1 MTKRK
6 PKSGTTGYINGL
18 MLHEGPK
25 GKAYYYQFKFAG
37 EVYRGSTDTAIERE
51 AIAFLEA
58 LKTELREKKKRLEV
72 TRRGLPTLYKVYE
85 DWKTEM
91 TSTASPAH
99 MKSVDSYFR
108 LHIAPHLGILKLNQ
122 VSTAQVEKCRATY
135 LDGGG
140 THGGANSLL
149 IALNALFGWA
159 IRHRLIA
166 TKPYAVK
173 KLKVQRKPRPVLPG
187 GLAPKFLTAI
197 DRATNVHVRAAVRM
211 MVGLGLREDEALTA
225 RWEWLDTHR
234 ATYTAGKTKG
244 REAVALDVPDWLLA
258 YLKGLRPKKAEG
270 LMFPAEDG
278 EPHRA
283 GFTRKAV
290 ARASKAVGLKL
301 TPHRLRATFATLHSD
316 AGTAPAEIQRM
327 LRHKN
332 ITTTQRYIET
342 GRRGMETAQRRVAE
356 MMNLQ
361 APKQE
366 AKPKPKGK
374 AKPKPTKSSQ
384 GNTKGNKQTSNTRH
398 S

>member
-6 PKSGTTGYINGL
+6 PKSGTKGFVNGL
-18 MLHEGPK
+18 MLHEGPQ
-25 GKAYYYQFKFAG
+25 GKAFYYQFKFGG
-37 EVYRGSTDTAIERE
+37 EVFRGSTDTAVERE

-72 TRRGLPTLYKVYE
+72 TRRDLPTLFKVYE
-85 DWKTEM
+85 DWKAEM
-91 TSTASPAH
+91 TATASPAH
-99 MKSVDSYFR
+99 LKSVDSYFR

-122 VSTAQVEKCRATY
+122 VTTAQVEKCRAAY

-149 IALNALFGWA
+149 ITLNALFGWA

-166 TKPYAVK
+166 AKPYVVK

-187 GLAPKFLTAI
+187 ELAPKFLAAI
-197 DRATNVHVRAAVRM
+197 DQAKNPHVRAAVRM

-225 RWEWLDTHR
+225 RWEWLDIHR

-244 REAVALDVPDWLLA
+244 REAVALDVPDWLLT
-258 YLKGLRPKKAEG
+258 YLKSLRPKKNAEG

-342 GRRGMETAQRRVAE
+342 GRRGMETAQRKVAE
-356 MMNLQ
+356 LMNLQ
-361 APKQE
+361 APK
-366 AKPKPKGK
+366 AATRKPKP
-374 AKPKPTKSSQ
+374 AKKVP
-384 GNTKGNKQTSNTRH
+384 GNTKGNKKASKPSH
-398 S
+398 H

>member
-1 MTKRK
+1 MAKTKPT
-6 PKSGTTGYINGL
+6 PKGFVRGL
-18 MLHEGPK
+18 MLHEGPR
-25 GKAYYYQFKFAG
+25 GKVYYYQFKFGG
-37 EVYRGSTDTAIERE
+37 EVFRGSTDTAIERE

-58 LKTELREKKKRLEV
+58 LKTELREKKKRLQV
-72 TRRGLPTLYKVYE
+72 TRLSLPTLYKVYE
-85 DWKTEM
+85 DWTAEM
-91 TSTASPAH
+91 KATASAGH
-99 MKSVDSYFR
+99 LKSVDSYFR

-122 VSTAQVEKCRATY
+122 VSTAQVEKCRAVY

-159 IRHRLIA
+159 MRHRLIA
-166 TKPYAVK
+166 AKPYAVK

-187 GLAPKFLTAI
+187 ELAPKFLAAI
-197 DRATNVHVRAAVRM
+197 DQAKNTHVRAAVRM

-225 RWEWLDTHR
+225 HWEWLDVHR

-258 YLKGLRPKKAEG
+258 YLKSLRPKKNAEG

-278 EPHRA
+278 KPHRA

-316 AGTAPAEIQRM
+316 AGTPPAEIQRM

-342 GRRGMETAQRRVAE
+342 GRRGMETAQRKVAE
-356 MMNLQ
+356 LMNLQ
-361 APKQE
+361 APKAATRKSKP
-366 AKPKPKGK
+366 AKKVP
-374 AKPKPTKSSQ
+374 
-384 GNTKGNKQTSNTRH
+384 GNTKGNKKASKPRH
-398 S
+398 R

>member
-1 MTKRK
+1 MAK
-6 PKSGTTGYINGL
+6 PKPAPKGYVRGL
-18 MLHEGPK
+18 MLHEGPR
-25 GKAYYYQFKFAG
+25 GKAYYYQFKFSG
-37 EVYRGSTDTAIERE
+37 EVYRGSTDTATERE

-58 LKTELREKKKRLEV
+58 LKTELREKKKRLQV
-72 TRRGLPTLYKVYE
+72 TRLSLPTLYKVYE
-85 DWKTEM
+85 DWTAEM
-91 TSTASPAH
+91 KATASAAH
-99 MKSVDSYFR
+99 LKSVDSYFR
-108 LHIAPHLGILKLNQ
+108 LHIGPHLGILKLNQ
-122 VSTAQVEKCRATY
+122 VSTAQVEKCRAAY

-149 IALNALFGWA
+149 ITLNALFGWA

-166 TKPYAVK
+166 AKPYVVK

-187 GLAPKFLTAI
+187 ELAPKFLASI
-197 DRATNVHVRAAVRM
+197 DQATNVHVRAAVRM

-225 RWEWLDTHR
+225 RWEWLDVHR

-244 REAVALDVPDWLLA
+244 REAVALDVPDWLMA
-258 YLKGLRPKKAEG
+258 YLKALRPKKAEG

-342 GRRGMETAQRRVAE
+342 GRRGLEAAQRKVAE
-356 MMNLQ
+356 MMKLQ
-361 APKQE
+361 APKSE
-366 AKPKPKGK
+366 KPNRGTKG
-374 AKPKPTKSSQ
+374 KPTKGSPQ
-384 GNTKGNKQTSNTRH
+384 KHHGNKTGNKKASKPRQS
-398 S
+398 

>member
-1 MTKRK
+1 
-6 PKSGTTGYINGL
+6 
-18 MLHEGPK
+18 MLHAGTK
-25 GKAYYYQFKFAG
+25 GKAFYYQFKFGG
-37 EVYRGSTDTAIERE
+37 EVFRGSTDTANENE

-72 TRRGLPTLYKVYE
+72 TRRSLPSLYKVYE
-85 DWKTEM
+85 DWTVEM
-91 TSTASPAH
+91 KPTASAAH
-99 MKSVDSYFR
+99 LKSVDSYFR
-108 LHIAPHLGILKLNQ
+108 LHIAPHLGILKVNQ
-122 VSTAQVEKCRATY
+122 ISTAQVEKCRAAY

-149 IALNALFGWA
+149 ITLNTLFGWA

-166 TKPYAVK
+166 VKPYSVK

-187 GLAPKFLTAI
+187 ELAPKFLAAI

-225 RWEWLDTHR
+225 RWEWLDVHR

-244 REAVALDVPDWLLA
+244 REAVALDVPDWLLN
-258 YLKGLRPKKAEG
+258 YLKKLRPKKKAEG
-270 LMFPAEDG
+270 LMFPAQDG
-278 EPHRA
+278 GPHRA
-283 GFTRKAV
+283 GFTRKSV
-290 ARASKAVGLKL
+290 ARASKSVGLKL

-342 GRRGMETAQRRVAE
+342 GRRGLEAAQRKVAE
-356 MMNLQ
+356 MMKLQ
-361 APKQE
+361 SPKSE
-366 AKPKPKGK
+366 RKNTGRTPKRSK
-374 AKPKPTKSSQ
+374 
-384 GNTKGNKQTSNTRH
+384 
-398 S
+398 